1 LNPLSIFSFK
11 TLKDWFR
18 VPWAGLLCLCFI
30 ALVTLILKITDIES
44 YLPTPYFPHHPISVK
59 SEVLKATIDKG
70 ENPDV
75 IFIGSS
81 VADMGFD
88 AQIFA
93 QYAKL
98 KGRKLNTFNFGING
112 AGPWVFYD
120 LVRDVLIPETNVK
133 YLFYGLSLVE
143 MNTKSKVFREDQEKF
158 LDSPYYDLERGWFY
172 PVAMV
177 KRFLFNN
184 FLLYRIKDAL
194 WSNFF
199 TEDKNSWIWLRVR
212 GHKFLAFSGQNR
224 VGPPT
229 PDWSRGRFMKL
240 PQRRVDRLRDL
251 MREYSTKGYNEKKLE
266 ELIKL
271 CRDNNVKLVL
281 VSMPAITN
289 PMYLKD
295 TVYMNMISAA
305 GGINPMKEFERTFT
319 RICSEN
325 KVSCINLGGHTVFK
339 PDDFYDPLHLYH
351 TGANKLAVALAQYFL
366 HNN

>member
-11 TLKDWFR
+11 TLRNWFR

-30 ALVTLILKITDIES
+30 ALVTLILKTTDIER
-44 YLPTPYFPHHPISVK
+44 YLPSPYFPHEQINVK
-59 SEVLKATIDKG
+59 SMVLKATIDKG
-70 ENPDV
+70 ENPNV

-88 AQIFA
+88 AETFEE
-93 QYAKL
+93 YAKL
-98 KGRKLNTFNFGING
+98 KGKKLNAFNFGING

-133 YLFYGLSLVE
+133 YIFYGLSLVE
-143 MNTKSKVFREDQEKF
+143 MNTKSKVFREDQKRF
-158 LDSPYYDLERGWFY
+158 LDSPYYDLERGVFY
-172 PVAMV
+172 PAAWL

-184 FLLYRIKDAL
+184 FLLYRIKDTF
-194 WSNFF
+194 WYNIF
-199 TEDKNSWIWLRVR
+199 TDDKDTWVAARLQ
-212 GHKFLAFSGQNR
+212 GHKFLAFKGQHR
-224 VGPPT
+224 VQPPT
-229 PDWSRGRFMKL
+229 ENWATRKFLKL
-240 PQRRVDRLRDL
+240 PQQRIDRLRDL

-266 ELIKL
+266 ELIRL
-271 CRDNNVKLVL
+271 CRNNNIKLIL
-281 VSMPAITN
+281 VSMPVLTD
-289 PMYLKD
+289 PLYLRD

-366 HNN
+366 QNQ